1 VVLPPGFPAPVLEL
15 LGLRPRR
22 LTGISDVPRGNANW
36 LVETGAGERCVL
48 RRYAAAV
55 TRPELAYE
63 HAVLSH
69 LAAVGWTVPA
79 PLGEPVSWQERWY
92 GLTRYVPGA
101 AVTAEDAAQQA
112 RRGGDLARLH
122 LALQGLYERI
132 GQRPGWQPQH
142 RGSAVRTGAGWDECV
157 RGLAEVSPRL
167 ASWVQAAS
175 AQTQAA
181 LDALGADDLPLL
193 VVHGDFAE
201 WNVHYE
207 GGQLAGVLDFAL
219 AHGDSRPYEL
229 AIARAYRAPGFAA
242 AYRTGLAVAG
252 WPLTQLEEAAV
263 VPVYHAFRVG
273 MAAAELDGLV
283 TGPYDLAMIERQLSR
298 SGTVPP

>member
-1 VVLPPGFPAPVLEL
+1 
-15 LGLRPRR
+15 
-22 LTGISDVPRGNANW
+22 
-36 LVETGAGERCVL
+36 
-48 RRYAAAV
+48 
-55 TRPELAYE
+55 
-63 HAVLSH
+63 
-69 LAAVGWTVPA
+69 
-79 PLGEPVSWQERWY
+79 
-92 GLTRYVPGA
+92 
-101 AVTAEDAAQQA
+101 
-112 RRGGDLARLH
+112 
-122 LALQGLYERI
+122 
-132 GQRPGWQPQH
+132 
-142 RGSAVRTGAGWDECV
+142 
-157 RGLAEVSPRL
+157 
-167 ASWVQAAS
+167 
-175 AQTQAA
+175 
-181 LDALGADDLPLL
+181 

-219 AHGDSRPYEL
+219 AHGDSRPFEL